1 MRDMKYK
8 AIYPN
13 IERYID
19 KHYKSRQTFAELNGL
34 DGCSLNRIL
43 SGRTMPN
50 KKTIDKILKGTG
62 MIYEEAFKTD
72 QEH

>member
-1 MRDMKYK
+1 MRDMKHK

-13 IERYID
+13 IEHYID

-34 DGCSLNRIL
+34 DGCAFNRIL
-43 SGRTMPN
+43 TGRQTPG

-62 MIYEEAFKTD
+62 MSYEEAFRTD
-72 QEH
+72 